1 MQIREIT
8 VTYGGKLN
16 LGDYNSAHVEISIT
30 GVLNDGEDAAD
41 ATAALFTQAKVAVRD
56 QAAYART
63 GSAYACLD
71 CYDPHGVAAFFQRTA
86 DEMRDRVEMLKS
98 EREKSSPM
106 RAAELT
112 HLIDYWTRQLER
124 QQARH
129 EAISVRTAGL

>member
-56 QAAYART
+56 QAA
-63 GSAYACLD
+63 
-71 CYDPHGVAAFFQRTA
+71 
-86 DEMRDRVEMLKS
+86 
-98 EREKSSPM
+98 
-106 RAAELT
+106 EL
-112 HLIDYWTRQLER
+112 QKK
-124 QQARH
+124 
-129 EAISVRTAGL
+129 VRTAASQAFAGLPVDVRETLEG